1 MLSAGLVTFH
11 GQGKGNQ
18 IFFLINFTAA
28 NLPRWTT
35 TAYSPYP

>member
-18 IFFLINFTAA
+18 TFFLINFTAA